1 MYVCVFV
8 CVCVC
13 VRLCV
18 YVRVSVYV
26 FHYFFPPQVLYFA
39 EAWSGILSANPD
51 PEVQA
56 NLFKKKTHF
65 FVRDSVAVVRATT
78 PLSSRTDTLV

>member
-1 MYVCVFV
+1 M
-8 CVCVC
+8 
-13 VRLCV
+13 
-18 YVRVSVYV
+18 YV

-56 NLFKKKTHF
+56 YLFKKKELAF
-65 FVRDSVAVVRATT
+65 SFATLW
-78 PLSSRTDTLV
+78 LSFARRRR